1 MEGFGTLELNNQ
13 RRRKCGNQGE
23 ILYSVLFVP
32 LKVFKSQL
40 LNRGLIISSTFFKI
54 KYKTVKGKGK
64 KSSRFLLYFLM

>member
-1 MEGFGTLELNNQ
+1 
-13 RRRKCGNQGE
+13 
-23 ILYSVLFVP
+23 

-54 KYKTVKGKGK
+54 KYKTVEGKGK